1 MAVAKIL
8 GQDTVSDGEAGWWD
22 RFGQHGWYFLDNS
35 GTPVYNAPSYL
46 SAFAISVLGNG
57 LAPSVDGPKNPGGL
71 AMPAGGVTQVS
82 SIDNS
87 FADKTALG
95 LAVAITPV
103 DDSPHLLSIYTY
115 RRDGGVSLKFT
126 VWDAA
131 TSAVIAPTWSVP
143 TPLSGFGSGGYWI
156 RVAYSGAIV
165 LRIEKVSGSS
175 SIPLTCLAF
184 GPYHQHYSGLT
195 RGFVGHSVF

>member
-1 MAVAKIL
+1 MASARIL
-8 GQDTVSDGEAGWWD
+8 GQDTVSGGAAGWWQ

-35 GTPVYNAPSYL
+35 GTPNHQPPSYL
-46 SAFAISVLGNG
+46 SAFSITVLGNG

-71 AMPAGGVTQVS
+71 AMPGGGVTQVS

-87 FADKTALG
+87 FSDPTALG
-95 LAVAITPV
+95 LNVAITPV
-103 DDSPHLLSIYTY
+103 DDTPRLLSIYTY

-126 VWDAA
+126 VCDSSENAL
-131 TSAVIAPTWSVP
+131 TPTWSVP

-156 RVAYSGAIV
+156 RVAYSGPV
-165 LRIEKVSGSS
+165 SLRVEKISGGS

-184 GPYHQHYSGLT
+184 GAYANNHAGSTQGP
-195 RGFVGHSVF
+195 VGHFVF